1 MSGLPHERQ
10 IMGEKMSDAYAKM
23 DEAIAWIMHSQG
35 CSREKAREL
44 LREAI
49 ATGRVRATGV
59 RSDTGKREAIKPW
72 KLQ

>member
-1 MSGLPHERQ
+1 MSNE
-10 IMGEKMSDAYAKM
+10 YANM
-23 DEAIAWIMHSQG
+23 DEAIAWIMYSQG

-44 LREAI
+44 LQEAI

-59 RSDTGKREAIKPW
+59 STKTNKREVIKPW

>member
-1 MSGLPHERQ
+1 
-10 IMGEKMSDAYAKM
+10 MGEAMTNEYAKM
-23 DEAIAWIMHSQG
+23 DEAIAWIMKVED

-49 ATGRVRATGV
+49 ATGQIRATGV
-59 RSDTGKREAIKPW
+59 NSRTGKREAIKPW